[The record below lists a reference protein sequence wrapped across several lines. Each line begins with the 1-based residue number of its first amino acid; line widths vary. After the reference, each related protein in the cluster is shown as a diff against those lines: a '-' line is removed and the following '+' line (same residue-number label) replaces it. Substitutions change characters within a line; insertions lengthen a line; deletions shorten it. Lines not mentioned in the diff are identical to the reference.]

1 MWAKGKSLITAFR
14 RGRGRAT
21 ARITAATLARV
32 LRHDAT
38 WMSAASVLTALGFV
52 AGMLAYAVEPRAMVL
67 IAVVSFALA
76 GAITVAGTRREERKA
91 AAVTTNGRAR

>member
-1 MWAKGKSLITAFR
+1 
-14 RGRGRAT
+14 
-21 ARITAATLARV
+21 
-32 LRHDAT
+32 
-38 WMSAASVLTALGFV
+38 
-52 AGMLAYAVEPRAMVL
+52 MLAYAVEPRAMVL